1 MSIHGAV
8 EGSVSVLTKIAVS
21 LSPVFVFLALL
32 IFLDS
37 YKLVKL
43 RSVLQTI
50 VIGCLVAGICAAI
63 NSWLSTMLLLE
74 FKLFTR
80 YVAPIAEE
88 FLKAIFIIYLIR
100 KEKVGF
106 MVDAAI
112 LGFAIG
118 AGFATIENILYLQR
132 IQDANVLVWII
143 RGFGTAIMHGTT
155 TAIFGMISK
164 NLSDQ
169 YSSKKIHVFSTGLAA
184 AVLIHSAYNHF
195 FLPPILITIFFVIGL
210 PLVIVFFFELSE
222 QATRKWLDLGFDTD
236 VDLLAVITTGDI
248 LKSRVGRY
256 LESLKSRF
264 PGKVVADML
273 CYLRLHLELAVRAKG
288 ILLMRQS
295 GFDSVWDPE
304 IKTKFEELEYLQKN
318 IGKTGK
324 LAILPFLRTSSR
336 DLWQLYL
343 IDK

>member
-1 MSIHGAV
+1 
-8 EGSVSVLTKIAVS
+8 VSTILKIAVS
-21 LSPVFVFLALL
+21 LLPVFVFLFAL

-43 RSVLQTI
+43 RSVLLAI
-50 VIGCLVAGICAAI
+50 LFGCLVAGLCAVI
-63 NSWLSTMLLLE
+63 NSWLSGMLFLE
-74 FKLFTR
+74 FKFFTR
-80 YVAPIAEE
+80 YVAPIVEE
-88 FLKAIFIIYLIR
+88 ILKAIFLIYLIR
-100 KEKVGF
+100 AEKVGF

-112 LGFAIG
+112 FGFAIG
-118 AGFATIENILYLQR
+118 AGFATIENIFYLQK
-132 IQDANVLVWII
+132 IQDANVLVWIV
-143 RGFGTAIMHGTT
+143 RGFGTAVMQGTT

-164 NLSDQ
+164 NLSDK
-169 YSSKKIHVFSTGLAA
+169 YSSKQVHIFWAGLAA
-184 AVLIHSAYNHF
+184 AILLHSFYNHF
-195 FLPPILITIFFVIGL
+195 FLPPILITICFVVGL
-210 PLVIVFFFELSE
+210 PLLIVFVFDLSE
-222 QATRKWLDLGFDTD
+222 QATRKWLGVGFDTD
-236 VDLLAVITTGDI
+236 VDLLEVIITGDI
-248 LKSRVGRY
+248 LGSRIGKY

-264 PGKVVADML
+264 PGVVVADML

-295 GFDSVWDPE
+295 GFDPASDPE
-304 IKTKFEELEYLQKN
+304 IKTKFEELEYLQKS

>member
-1 MSIHGAV
+1 
-8 EGSVSVLTKIAVS
+8 VSTILKIAVS
-21 LSPVFVFLALL
+21 LLPVFVFLSAL

-43 RSVLQTI
+43 RSVLLAI
-50 VIGCLVAGICAAI
+50 LFGCLVAGLCAVI
-63 NSWLSTMLLLE
+63 NSWLSGMLLLE
-74 FKLFTR
+74 FKFFTR
-80 YVAPIAEE
+80 YVAPIVEE
-88 FLKAIFIIYLIR
+88 TLKAIFLIYLIR
-100 KEKVGF
+100 TEKVGF

-118 AGFATIENILYLQR
+118 AGFATIENIFYLQK
-132 IQDANVLVWII
+132 IQDANVLVWIV
-143 RGFGTAIMHGTT
+143 RGFGTAVMQGTT

-164 NLSDQ
+164 NLSDK
-169 YSSKKIHVFSTGLAA
+169 YSLKNVHIFWAGLAA
-184 AVLIHSAYNHF
+184 AILLHSFYNHF
-195 FLPPILITIFFVIGL
+195 FLPPILITICFVVGL
-210 PLVIVFFFELSE
+210 PLLIVFVFDLSE
-222 QATRKWLDLGFDTD
+222 QATRKWLGVGFDTD
-236 VDLLAVITTGDI
+236 VDLLEVIITGDI
-248 LKSRVGRY
+248 LGSRIGEY

-264 PGKVVADML
+264 PGVVVADML

-295 GFDSVWDPE
+295 GFDPASDPG
-304 IKTKFEELEYLQKN
+304 IKTKFEELEYLQKS

>member
-1 MSIHGAV
+1 MTELIRIV
-8 EGSVSVLTKIAVS
+8 VS
-21 LSPVFVFLALL
+21 LLPVFVFLSAL

-43 RSVLQTI
+43 QSILLTI
-50 VIGCLVAGICAAI
+50 LIGCVVAGISAGV
-63 NSWLSTMLLLE
+63 NYWLSGILALD
-74 FKLFTR
+74 FRQYTR
-80 YVAPIAEE
+80 YIAPVVEDV
-88 FLKAIFIIYLIR
+88 LKATYLIFLIR

-112 LGFAIG
+112 YGFAIG
-118 AGFATIENILYLQR
+118 AGFAFIENIFYLQK
-132 IQDANVLVWII
+132 IQDANVLVWIV

-155 TAIFGMISK
+155 TAIFGMVSK
-164 NLSDQ
+164 NLSDK
-169 YSSKKIHVFSTGLAA
+169 YSSKKVHIFWAGLAA
-184 AVLIHSAYNHF
+184 AILLHSFYNHF
-195 FLPPILITIFFVIGL
+195 FLPPILITICFVIGL
-210 PLVIVFFFELSE
+210 PLLIVFVFDLSE
-222 QATRKWLDLGFDTD
+222 QATRKWLGVGFDTD
-236 VDLLAVITTGDI
+236 VDLLEVITTGDI
-248 LKSRVGRY
+248 LESRIGQY

-264 PGKVVADML
+264 SGAVVADML

-295 GFDSVWDPE
+295 GFDPVSDPE
-304 IKTKFEELEYLQKN
+304 IKTKFEELEYLQKS

>member
-1 MSIHGAV
+1 MTELIR
-8 EGSVSVLTKIAVS
+8 IAVS
-21 LSPVFVFLALL
+21 LLPVFVFLSAL

-43 RSVLQTI
+43 QSILLTI
-50 VIGCLVAGICAAI
+50 LIGCVVAGVSAGV
-63 NSWLSTMLLLE
+63 NYWLSGILALD
-74 FKLFTR
+74 FRQYTR
-80 YVAPIAEE
+80 YIAPVVEDV
-88 FLKAIFIIYLIR
+88 LKATYLIFLIR

-112 LGFAIG
+112 YGFAIG
-118 AGFATIENILYLQR
+118 AGFAFIENIFYLQK
-132 IQDANVLVWII
+132 IQDANVLVWIV

-155 TAIFGMISK
+155 TAIFGMLSK
-164 NLSDQ
+164 NLSDK
-169 YSSKKIHVFSTGLAA
+169 YASKQAHIFLAGLAA
-184 AVLIHSAYNHF
+184 AILLHSFYNHF
-195 FLPPILITIFFVIGL
+195 FLPPILITICFVIGL
-210 PLVIVFFFELSE
+210 PLLIVFVFDLSE
-222 QATRKWLDLGFDTD
+222 QATRKWLGVGFDTD
-236 VDLLAVITTGDI
+236 VDLLEVITTGDI
-248 LKSRVGRY
+248 IESRIGKY

-264 PGKVVADML
+264 PGEIVADML

-295 GFDSVWDPE
+295 GFDPASDPE
-304 IKTKFEELEYLQKN
+304 IKIKFEELEYLQKS